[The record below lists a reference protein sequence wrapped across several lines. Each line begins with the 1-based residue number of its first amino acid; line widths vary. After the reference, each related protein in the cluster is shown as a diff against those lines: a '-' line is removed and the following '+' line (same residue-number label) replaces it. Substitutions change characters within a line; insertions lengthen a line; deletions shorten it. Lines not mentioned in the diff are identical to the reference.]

1 MNSCCIYVGQKKNF
15 NDTRITNPIRVFSCF
30 RKFDFKPETQGF
42 IFSSFAKGITATESY
57 YECIESRKPI
67 YLKTNATPDVGYLA
81 RRLSKGL
88 DMTYVSYDGI
98 VRNTDGVLSFN
109 YGPGNYD
116 PRYYVKV
123 SLSKIFELDDK

>member
-1 MNSCCIYVGQKKNF
+1 M
-15 NDTRITNPIRVFSCF
+15 
-30 RKFDFKPETQGF
+30 
-42 IFSSFAKGITATESY
+42 
-57 YECIESRKPI
+57 
-67 YLKTNATPDVGYLA
+67 KTNATPDVGYLA

-116 PRYYVKV
+116 PRFYAKV
-123 SLSKIFELDDK
+123 SLSKIFKLDDKQLKDLYHDQFIIDLVNDLKHLNERTRYHPDQKNDPILQIPFEIQ